1 MLVGF
6 VKYLPPA
13 RMDCT
18 IPRFTVSCSQCAAS
32 RSLLRFRRL
41 SSDSMTCK
49 GASCVQSIVW
59 QIRRQ
64 PGIRSHVLGDEMS
77 PSSRELGVSRTV
89 TALSRAVSSVL
100 TSNAGK
106 EQRLPGSSAC
116 SRGCT
121 HGKGDCRKCGFGGRG
136 RTTIP
141 AAAACS
147 FSAFSRSYLSPKRYA
162 PADGQTVNL
171 GIIFG
176 LFSPCALRSGSR
188 WYCGMGKSLRRVLCA
203 FGRGHLLHFWI

>member
-1 MLVGF
+1 
-6 VKYLPPA
+6 
-13 RMDCT
+13 
-18 IPRFTVSCSQCAAS
+18 
-32 RSLLRFRRL
+32 
-41 SSDSMTCK
+41 
-49 GASCVQSIVW
+49 
-59 QIRRQ
+59 
-64 PGIRSHVLGDEMS
+64 MS
-77 PSSRELGVSRTV
+77 PPSRELGVSRTV

-106 EQRLPGSSAC
+106 EQRLPGSSAY
-116 SRGCT
+116 SRGCS

-147 FSAFSRSYLSPKRYA
+147 FSAFSRSCLSPERHA

-176 LFSPCALRSGSR
+176 LFSPCVPHLRNGR
-188 WYCGMGKSLRRVLCA
+188 YCGMGESLRRVLCA
-203 FGRGHLLHFWI
+203 FGRGICSFLDLKTNCIFFVRCIVFLVQMAYNNSASRKGMISWLELQQTSASEWTAT

>member
-1 MLVGF
+1 
-6 VKYLPPA
+6 
-13 RMDCT
+13 
-18 IPRFTVSCSQCAAS
+18 
-32 RSLLRFRRL
+32 
-41 SSDSMTCK
+41 
-49 GASCVQSIVW
+49 
-59 QIRRQ
+59 
-64 PGIRSHVLGDEMS
+64 MS
-77 PSSRELGVSRTV
+77 PPSRKSGVSRTV
-89 TALSRAVSSVL
+89 TALSLVVSSVL

-116 SRGCT
+116 SRGCS

-171 GIIFG
+171 SIIFG
-176 LFSPCALRSGSR
+176 LFSPCAPHLRNGR
-188 WYCGMGKSLRRVLCA
+188 YCGMGESLRRVLCV
-203 FGRGHLLHFWI
+203 FGRGIYSISGFETNCIFFVHCIVFLVQIAYNDSASRKGMISWLELQQTSASEWTAT

>member
-1 MLVGF
+1 M
-6 VKYLPPA
+6 
-13 RMDCT
+13 
-18 IPRFTVSCSQCAAS
+18 
-32 RSLLRFRRL
+32 
-41 SSDSMTCK
+41 
-49 GASCVQSIVW
+49 
-59 QIRRQ
+59 
-64 PGIRSHVLGDEMS
+64 
-77 PSSRELGVSRTV
+77 
-89 TALSRAVSSVL
+89 TALNLAVSSVL

-106 EQRLPGSSAC
+106 EQRLSGSSAC
-116 SRGCT
+116 SRGRT

-176 LFSPCALRSGSR
+176 GFSPCAPHLRNGR
-188 WYCGMGKSLRRVLCA
+188 YCGMGKPFGAFCA
-203 FGRGHLLHFWI
+203 FSGGAFAPFLDLKTNCIFFARCIVFLVQIAYNDSASRKGMISWLELQQTSASEWTAT

>member
-1 MLVGF
+1 
-6 VKYLPPA
+6 
-13 RMDCT
+13 
-18 IPRFTVSCSQCAAS
+18 
-32 RSLLRFRRL
+32 
-41 SSDSMTCK
+41 
-49 GASCVQSIVW
+49 
-59 QIRRQ
+59 
-64 PGIRSHVLGDEMS
+64 MS
-77 PSSRELGVSRTV
+77 PSSRESGVSRTV

-106 EQRLPGSSAC
+106 EQRLLRSSAC
-116 SRGCT
+116 SRGCS

-147 FSAFSRSYLSPKRYA
+147 FSAFSRSCLSPKRYT

-176 LFSPCALRSGSR
+176 LFLPCTLRLGNGR
-188 WYCGMGKSLRRVLCA
+188 YCGIGKSFRRVLCV
-203 FGRGHLLHFWI
+203 FGRGICSISGFENKLHLFRALYCISRADSV

>member
-1 MLVGF
+1 
-6 VKYLPPA
+6 
-13 RMDCT
+13 
-18 IPRFTVSCSQCAAS
+18 
-32 RSLLRFRRL
+32 
-41 SSDSMTCK
+41 
-49 GASCVQSIVW
+49 
-59 QIRRQ
+59 
-64 PGIRSHVLGDEMS
+64 MS
-77 PSSRELGVSRTV
+77 PPSRKSGVSRTV
-89 TALSRAVSSVL
+89 TALSLVVSSVL

-116 SRGCT
+116 SRGCS

-171 GIIFG
+171 SIIFG
-176 LFSPCALRSGSR
+176 LFSPCAPHLRNGR
-188 WYCGMGKSLRRVLCA
+188 YCGMGESLRRVLCA
-203 FGRGHLLHFWI
+203 FGRDICSVPVTESYRTVHKIFRTNWLRVSSDSDIIKMNQITKGGTRSCRLLRRN

>member
-1 MLVGF
+1 MVFAPLRCPNLF
-6 VKYLPPA
+6 
-13 RMDCT
+13 
-18 IPRFTVSCSQCAAS
+18 RFPFACLWAAPS
-32 RSLLRFRRL
+32 ACFAHLL
-41 SSDSMTCK
+41 
-49 GASCVQSIVW
+49 
-59 QIRRQ
+59 
-64 PGIRSHVLGDEMS
+64 
-77 PSSRELGVSRTV
+77 ELGVSQTV

-106 EQRLPGSSAC
+106 EQRLPGSSAY
-116 SRGCT
+116 SRGHT

-147 FSAFSRSYLSPKRYA
+147 FSAFSRSYLSPKRYT

-176 LFSPCALRSGSR
+176 LFSPCALRLGTGGIAVWVSPFGAFWR
-188 WYCGMGKSLRRVLCA
+188 FWGGMFAPEKRA
-203 FGRGHLLHFWI
+203 NAA